1 MTKLR
6 DVFKMVAP
14 TEVNHGQQMEYFAVL
29 ISRKLVLKTK
39 AVVDKVNVQTGIFI
53 LYIINSKKDARAC
66 FLLRYIISS
75 EGKLL
80 RKKTSK

>member
-6 DVFKMVAP
+6 EVFKMVAP

-39 AVVDKVNVQTGIFI
+39 AVVDKVNVQTGIFL
-53 LYIINSKKDARAC
+53 LYIINSQKDARAC
-66 FLLRYIISS
+66 FFIALYNLLRRKTPS
-75 EGKLL
+75 EENI
-80 RKKTSK
+80 